1 MVYFLLLPARRR
13 EEKLFSLSLLSLRPP
28 SKGYVYIYIRI
39 YKHTHTHSLCAIKA
53 SYKQLSARPLKGY
66 LSVFSL
72 SFSHTPRGVYVLY
85 ISPAEEERRRK
96 CFGFSGARPGP
107 ERWGETLIFFRECI
121 STERTG
127 GNFFKPKKNKIEI
140 KRVFFFFFFFNFG
153 CVRALLFLFYLFF
166 PLFDLPKPL
175 KRVRKEL
182 GGNKRKC

>member
-1 MVYFLLLPARRR
+1 LGDCRLGPVWFIFCCCQLEGERR
-13 EEKLFSLSLLSLRPP
+13 KALFSLSLLSLRPP

-85 ISPAEEERRRK
+85 ISPAEEERRRRRRK

-107 ERWGETLIFFRECI
+107 EREMGR
-121 STERTG
+121 
-127 GNFFKPKKNKIEI
+127 N
-140 KRVFFFFFFFNFG
+140 VDFFFESAYPQRELEEIFSN
-153 CVRALLFLFYLFF
+153 
-166 PLFDLPKPL
+166 PKRI
-175 KRVRKEL
+175 K
-182 GGNKRKC
+182 